1 MVACWA
7 GIRIHPRMHR
17 RQFLSTTASA
27 ALLALTSSSRA
38 EEKKLRVAVIG
49 HTGRGDY
56 GHGIHTM
63 WQAVPETDVVGVAD
77 ADPKGLEKARE
88 KLNGVRGFADYRAML
103 GELKPDIV
111 AIGPRHID
119 QHCEMILAAV
129 DAGARGIY
137 IEKPFCRTPA
147 EADTIVAA
155 CAKSGTKVAIAH
167 RNRWHPALEAAKK
180 AVADGAIGKLL
191 EIRARGKEDHRGGA
205 LDLWV
210 LGSHLV
216 NLIHTF
222 AGKPIACSAVMLQ
235 GDRPVTSV
243 DVQPGAEGTGPLAGD
258 RVHARFEMESGIPAY
273 FDSIRA
279 SGVPAANFGIQLIGN
294 KGLIDCRIDVHPFA
308 HLVPGNP
315 FQPTKEPRPW
325 IPISSA
331 GAGEPEPIADLG
343 RLVSNHTLG
352 ARDLIAAMKENR
364 PTLCNAEDG
373 RVIVEMITAVFAS
386 QAANGVRIPFPLL
399 DREHP
404 WAAGRKF

>member
-63 WQAVPETDVVGVAD
+63 WQAVPETEVVGVAD

-88 KLNGVRGFADYRAML
+88 KLNGIRGFAEYRVML

-129 DAGARGIY
+129 ESGARGIY

-155 CAKSGTKVAIAH
+155 CAKAGTKVAIAH
-167 RNRWHPALEAAKK
+167 RNRWHPALAAAGK
-180 AVADGAIGKLL
+180 AVVDGAIGRLL

-216 NLIHTF
+216 NLIHAL
-222 AGKPIACSAVMLQ
+222 AGKPVACSAVVLQ
-235 GDRPVTSV
+235 GDRPVTSG
-243 DVQPGAEGTGPLAGD
+243 DVQQGAEGTGPLAGD
-258 RVHARFEMESGIPAY
+258 RVHARFEMESGITAY

-331 GAGEPEPIADLG
+331 GVGEPEPIADLG

-364 PTLCNAEDG
+364 PTLCSAEDG
-373 RVIVEMITAVFAS
+373 RVIVEMISAVFAS
-386 QAANGVRIPFPLL
+386 HAANGARIPFPLV

-404 WAAGRKF
+404 WALGRKF